1 MSARPEPLP
10 PETRTIGQLVA
21 ETIRLYRDHFW
32 AALALGVAP
41 ALLFVASVEW
51 KSRLALTILALV
63 SALANSAVYVAA
75 CVIVLDVRPVRRVL
89 VTAFLVGLVVWLPA
103 FFVPV
108 IWFAA
113 FGLAVPASLVER
125 LDYAEALRR
134 GFRLF
139 RADVVHAFFGVL
151 TLVAVTFL
159 MGAVLFVLLRAGSQQ
174 GVRVAAGLASLVL
187 SPVLY
192 LGAALLYVDQR
203 ARLDRVAAPD
213 RKGGS
218 DADLHPALQPD
229 RPGGADT
236 EVEPRPAARGES

>member
-1 MSARPEPLP
+1 VSARPQPLP

-21 ETIRLYRDHFW
+21 ETIRFYRDHFW
-32 AALALGVAP
+32 RALALGVAP

-51 KSRLALTILALV
+51 RSDAAVAILVVV
-63 SALANSAVYVAA
+63 SALVNSAVYVAA
-75 CVIVLDVRPVRRVL
+75 CAIALDARADQRAL

-108 IWFAA
+108 LWFAA
-113 FGLAVPASLVER
+113 VGLAVPTALVER
-125 LDYAEALRR
+125 ADYAEALRR

-139 RADVVHAFFGVL
+139 RVDWVHAFFGVL
-151 TLVAVTFL
+151 ALVAVTFL
-159 MGAVLFVLLRAGSQQ
+159 TGAVLFVLLRAGSQQ

-203 ARLDRVAAPD
+203 ARLDRVREPD
-213 RKGGS
+213 LKGGS
-218 DADLHPALQPD
+218 DADVHPALEPD
-229 RPGGADT
+229 RPGGADA
-236 EVEPRPAARGES
+236 EVEPRPAAGGES

>member
-1 MSARPEPLP
+1 MAGRPEPLP

-32 AALALGVAP
+32 AALALGIAP

-51 KSRLALTILALV
+51 KSHLALTILALV
-63 SALANSAVYVAA
+63 SALVNSAVYVAA
-75 CVIVLDVRPVRRVL
+75 CVVALDVRPERRVL
-89 VTAFLVGLVVWLPA
+89 LTAFLVGLVVWLPA
-103 FFVPV
+103 FFIPL

-113 FGLAVPASLVER
+113 VGLAVPAAVAER
-125 LDYAEALRR
+125 VDYAEALRR

-151 TLVAVTFL
+151 ALVAVTFL
-159 MGAVLFVLLRAGSQQ
+159 TGAVLFVLLRAGSQQ
-174 GVRVAAGLASLVL
+174 GIRVAAGLASLVL

-203 ARLDRVAAPD
+203 ARLDRVAAPEA
-213 RKGGS
+213 KGGS
-218 DADLHPALQPD
+218 DADLHPALESD
-229 RPGGADT
+229 RPGGADV
-236 EVEPRPAARGES
+236 EVEPRPAAGGES